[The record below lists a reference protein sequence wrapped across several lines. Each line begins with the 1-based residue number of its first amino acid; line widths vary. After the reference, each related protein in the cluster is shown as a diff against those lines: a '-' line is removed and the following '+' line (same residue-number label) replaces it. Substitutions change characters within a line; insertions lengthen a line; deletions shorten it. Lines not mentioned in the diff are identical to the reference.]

1 MKIEKQ
7 QMSTKRGKRMKGKY
21 SGHKNNYMD
30 NLSGKKWVKQA
41 KIGGDDQKRM
51 LKKNN
56 WSLNNGRT
64 ATCYKNQ

>member
-30 NLSGKKWVKQA
+30 NLSGKKWVKHA

-56 WSLNNGRT
+56 
-64 ATCYKNQ
+64 